1 MNIIFAIALVLSIAA
16 VYMFVIEVFSVA
28 FKLTGLATKKTKFQV
43 ASLFTSTGFTTAES
57 ELIVTNVR
65 RRRIAVVCMYTSHI
79 FSVVIMGLLINL
91 VISVVSSIVNKA
103 TITAET
109 FTSWYAIVFY
119 VSLAL
124 FLFVVFLKIPPINA
138 RFQNRLERIAL
149 KLSRANRQ
157 NNIVTVIDLYGKN
170 AVAEIFLNQ
179 VPEFARDVPLYEMQ
193 LNKKY
198 AINIL
203 VIKRGSRTIEVSKDT
218 MFAKGDVI
226 IVFGLLKDIEA
237 AFVTNVEEVM
247 KKETTKESDTNML
260 SLLNNYGVNALMEI
274 EVQEVPKEIDGLA
287 MKDAH
292 LTDKY
297 NINIVIIK
305 RNDSYLAADKDT
317 MIKKGDKITVFGPY
331 NTIKHLF
338 RND

>member
-65 RRRIAVVCMYTSHI
+65 RRRIAVTCMYTSHI
-79 FSVVIMGLLINL
+79 FSVIIMGLLINL
-91 VISVVSSIVNKA
+91 VISVVSSIANKT

-119 VSLAL
+119 VSLGL
-124 FLFVVFLKIPPINA
+124 FLLVVVLKIPPINA
-138 RFQNRLERIAL
+138 KFQNSLERIAL
-149 KLSRANRQ
+149 KLSRSNRQ

-170 AVAEIFLNQ
+170 AVAEIFLNE
-179 VPEFARDVPLYEMQ
+179 VPEFAKDVPLYEMQ

-203 VIKRGSRTIEVSKDT
+203 VIKRGTRTIEVSKDT

-226 IVFGLLKDIEA
+226 IVFGLVKDIEE
-237 AFVTNVEEVM
+237 AFVTNVDKALKPENVNDSEN
-247 KKETTKESDTNML
+247 TL
-260 SLLNNYGVNALMEI
+260 SLLNNYGLNVLMEI
-274 EVQEVPKEIDGLA
+274 EVQEVPKEIEGLT

-305 RNDSYLAADKDT
+305 RNDTYLAADKDT
-317 MIKKGDKITVFGPY
+317 MIKKGDKITVFGPH